1 MKNILITGC
10 GSGLGR
16 KAAIALAN
24 REHFVYATTHTQE
37 QADHLNKLN
46 KKWCLPMHAFKLDIR
61 NLDDRHKVR
70 KLNLDILIQA
80 LFVKLMLI
88 DIEMSSKLIFS
99 LPLN

>member
-24 REHFVYATTHTQE
+24 RGHFVYATTHTQE

-46 KKWCLPMHAFKLDIR
+46 KKWCLPMYAFKLDIR
-61 NLDDRHKVR
+61 NPEDVYKRQLYT
-70 KLNLDILIQA
+70 
-80 LFVKLMLI
+80 
-88 DIEMSSKLIFS
+88 
-99 LPLN
+99 